1 MVSHMVWSGSVGAVW
16 NNQSSSVRQSY
27 KRMAMVFS
35 LNSLTARAMLK
46 ININEIVV
54 FVFPKS
60 GSGSVL

>member
-16 NNQSSSVRQSY
+16 NNQSY
-27 KRMAMVFS
+27 KRMGMVLS